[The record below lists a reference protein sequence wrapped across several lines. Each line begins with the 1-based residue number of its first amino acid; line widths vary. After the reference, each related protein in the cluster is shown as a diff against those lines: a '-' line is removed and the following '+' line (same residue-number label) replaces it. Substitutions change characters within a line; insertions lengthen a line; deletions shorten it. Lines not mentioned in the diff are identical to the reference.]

1 MLLLMLLLKQHLRVK
16 KAIWHLW
23 WEQKQSKT
31 GRKES
36 IDTKG
41 EQEVGKR
48 KIEKNSRKAKI
59 IWFRTDKSR
68 STWVWWNCWNV
79 TEFSWLWTSGLSSGN
94 SIIPRLKDWWCY
106 WCIVHV
112 PNTIYHQST
121 FQNPSQE
128 HSVPMMENHLWSQ
141 HIIMFDTYQMTI

>member
-1 MLLLMLLLKQHLRVK
+1 MTYIQPHLKICALKLIFEWRIHL
-16 KAIWHLW
+16 
-23 WEQKQSKT
+23 
-31 GRKES
+31 
-36 IDTKG
+36 
-41 EQEVGKR
+41 KR
-48 KIEKNSRKAKI
+48 KIKKNSRKAKI

-106 WCIVHV
+106 WCMMHV

-141 HIIMFDTYQMTI
+141 HIIMFDIKWQSNQMTI